1 MGYRYGVKRKG
12 DKKLFYLLDYRRVQ
26 STCMRIAYRIMYCM
40 SKWSTVHVRLYIVYI
55 HGYEQFIEGCCI
67 AYSDFSIR
75 NNCTSSKS
83 PFAAS

>member
-1 MGYRYGVKRKG
+1 MGYRYGVKREG
-12 DKKLFYLLDYRRVQ
+12 DKKHFDYRRVQ

-40 SKWSTVHVRLYIVYI
+40 SKMEYCTCTSVHCVYTYI
-55 HGYEQFIEGCCI
+55 GYELFIEGCCI